1 MLAFDI
7 ETTKDP
13 LKFPD
18 SSRDMIMMI
27 SYMVDG
33 WGFLIT
39 NREIISEDIEDFEYS
54 PTPEYE
60 GKFTIFNE
68 PDEWNLLLKFFSH
81 CWELNP
87 YVYTSY
93 NGDNFDWPFIQDWAK
108 TYGLQLDSEI
118 GIQFVNEEFY
128 GRFAVHLDCFYWVKW
143 DSYLPQGSHGL
154 KKVTT
159 AKLGY
164 NPTELDPELML

>member
-1 MLAFDI
+1 MTHLKDKLDKPQLRVLAFDI

-18 SSRDMIMMI
+18 SSWDMIMMI

-33 WGFLIT
+33 RGFLIT

-68 PDEWNLLLKFFSH
+68 PDERGLLNKFFSH

-87 YVYTSY
+87 YVFTSY
-93 NGDNFDWPFIQDWAK
+93 NGDNFDWPFI
-108 TYGLQLDSEI
+108 
-118 GIQFVNEEFY
+118 
-128 GRFAVHLDCFYWVKW
+128 
-143 DSYLPQGSHGL
+143 
-154 KKVTT
+154 
-159 AKLGY
+159 
-164 NPTELDPELML
+164 